1 MRRALRR
8 GSGAEGSGAP
18 ARLGRE
24 ESVPGAASAAFAAA
38 GPPFGWGCL
47 CFRPGRGAARV
58 CPQLPDPADP
68 QQTHVRRAAGNP
80 AFSTALSVR
89 EGETPPSSRVPRI
102 PLWVQRPGNRASR
115 RGVGTRAPQQMHVR
129 PAPRRD
135 PGAQPTLASRRA
147 GPAIVSASGRGAAG
161 AAGCRRS
168 TRTWKRY
175 HRASGQTAGLTP
187 GERNGKAARKD
198 DCRLSLSPGVVHYLM

>member
-1 MRRALRR
+1 MRRAMRG

-47 CFRPGRGAARV
+47 CFCPGRGAARV

-102 PLWVQRPGNRASR
+102 PCGFKDQETEPPGAGWGLGHHNKCTCARPRAGIPGRSR
-115 RGVGTRAPQQMHVR
+115 RSRAAGRARPLSQLPGGERRAPL
-129 PAPRRD
+129 AAGGRRERGKGTTGLQAKLPD
-135 PGAQPTLASRRA
+135 LHRRA
-147 GPAIVSASGRGAAG
+147 
-161 AAGCRRS
+161 
-168 TRTWKRY
+168 KRE
-175 HRASGQTAGLTP
+175 SSS
-187 GERNGKAARKD
+187 ER
-198 DCRLSLSPGVVHYLM
+198 